1 MTIRRKDGVLCYK
14 SPPIHDSLHE
24 KGRQIL
30 ILSHMTRKII
40 LFRLSKREILFLS
53 QKHLLFPYYTKSS

>member
-1 MTIRRKDGVLCYK
+1 MTIRRKNDILCYK
-14 SPPIHDSLHE
+14 SSPTHNNLHK